1 MIISTTRTYAP
12 RTRGGLLIS
21 CVGFAV
27 LAASLI
33 VPGLADLL
41 GPVMGIGFV
50 LAVAVIASVP
60 KLVRPGRTWFRA
72 TLPARAATAALV
84 GPGVVALVA
93 VTAEMSRRTP
103 VWGWTA
109 AALISVIAVVVA
121 LADPEGAPR
130 SRSRR

>member
-1 MIISTTRTYAP
+1 MTTSIARTYAP
-12 RTRGGLLIS
+12 RTRGGLLIG

-72 TLPARAATAALV
+72 TLPARAATAAFV
-84 GPGVVALVA
+84 GPGVVALAA
-93 VTAEMSRRTP
+93 VTAEMSRSTP
-103 VWGWTA
+103 VWGWVA
-109 AALISVIAVVVA
+109 AVVISAITIVVA
-121 LADPEGAPR
+121 LADGKGAPR